1 MKKMVRNL
9 MIGAMACAMS
19 VPVFAK
25 ADLLADIP
33 RFGPMETHD
42 AEMRGDLARIHK
54 QYGAAVG
61 YYRAAIKNEPK
72 NPALYNKLGIAYLQY
87 GNHKEARKEFNQAIK
102 LNPQFVDA
110 LNNLGAVD
118 CIDKKYNPAVRALK
132 KALALN
138 EANASAHLNMAEA
151 WVGLKEMD
159 RAMTEYA
166 RALELDADILSSEPD
181 GVLVQVGTP
190 QQRARVDYLIA
201 KAYAKRGNLE
211 GALEYLQRAR
221 DLRYEELASVYQDS
235 AFTGLWKDPRLQK
248 IVKR

>member
-1 MKKMVRNL
+1 MKKLVL
-9 MIGAMACAMS
+9 ILMACAMS
-19 VPVFAK
+19 LPAFAK
-25 ADLLADIP
+25 GDLLADIP
-33 RFGPMETHD
+33 RFGPLETHD

-61 YYRAAIKNEPK
+61 YYRAALKNEPR

-87 GNHKEARKEFNQAIK
+87 GNHKEARKQFNQAIK

-110 LNNLGAVD
+110 LNNVGAVD
-118 CIDKKYNPAVRALK
+118 CIDKKYNPAIRALK

-138 EANASAHLNMAEA
+138 ETNASAHLNMAEA
-151 WVGLKEMD
+151 WMGLKQVD
-159 RAMTEYA
+159 RAMNEYA
-166 RALELDADILSSEPD
+166 RALELNADILSSEPD
-181 GVLVQVGTP
+181 GVLIQVGTP

-221 DLRYEELASVYQDS
+221 DLRFEELASVYQDP
-235 AFTGLWKDPRLQK
+235 AFTGLWNDPRLQK